1 MYVVHQ
7 NSLALGSDDLTA
19 AKKDHERAPAEN
31 AVAEC
36 AASAGRAMRWLAVR
50 QRRLQASKAD
60 ELRELSKFSQRVR
73 FATCAAR
80 KHPRSGTVDV

>member
-19 AKKDHERAPAEN
+19 AKKITTAPAEN

>member
-36 AASAGRAMRWLAVR
+36 AASAGRATRWLAVR
-50 QRRLQASKAD
+50 QRRLQASKAG
-60 ELRELSKFSQRVR
+60 ELRKLSKFS
-73 FATCAAR
+73 
-80 KHPRSGTVDV
+80 